1 MAINGYFKL
10 NYHKLL
16 MVIGGNILLMAI
28 GGYFHYYQNG
38 VQFTSFNHYGTLKRE
53 INSLHFIDFTSMNVF
68 SL

>member
-1 MAINGYFKL
+1 
-10 NYHKLL
+10 